1 MEEQNHLRALVSTR
15 ATGELKKLLEE
26 KHLYQKFKLDPAPEA
41 AKLSNR
47 LANPHI
53 KVKYLAWAADEFPKE
68 KFSVFIHQAQLVPR
82 AGSAT
87 QPASSL
93 WITLPHPSLYCN
105 SKGCKRRETFT
116 PVWHTELSDSLTT
129 TITPKQ
135 ITLPGGFQMF
145 TLVYQ
150 CQRCLGTP
158 EAFLVRREQWT
169 FSLEGRS
176 PLERVEV
183 PKFIPDKEEDYY
195 SNAIVA
201 FNSGKVLAGL
211 FYLRTFVEQ
220 FARRV
225 TEKTGRAT
233 GEEIM
238 DAYYET
244 LPAKTKDLMPSLR
257 EWYEKLSI
265 PIHSGTDD
273 IEVFSAALAAIDKHF
288 EIRKVFNM
296 SDTPPQLAKEV
307 SPTEEAPP
315 QNA

>member
-1 MEEQNHLRALVSTR
+1 MSPVSWGDIFTLPLGGDRIMELR
-15 ATGELKKLLEE
+15 
-26 KHLYQKFKLDPAPEA
+26 Q
-41 AKLSNR
+41 
-47 LANPHI
+47 
-53 KVKYLAWAADEFPKE
+53 FPKE
-68 KFSVFIHQAQLVPR
+68 KFSIFIHQLTMVPR
-82 AGSAT
+82 AGIRT
-87 QPASSL
+87 QHAPTL
-93 WITLPHPSLYCN
+93 WIVLPHPSLYCN

-135 ITLPGGFQMF
+135 ITLPDGFQMF

-158 EAFLVRREQWT
+158 EAFLVRRDKWT

-176 PLERVEV
+176 PMERVEV
-183 PKFIPDKEEDYY
+183 PKFIPDKEKHYY
-195 SNAIVA
+195 SDAIVA
-201 FNSGKVLAGL
+201 FNTGKVLAAL

-225 TEKTGRAT
+225 TGITGKVT
-233 GEEIM
+233 GDKIL
-238 DAYYET
+238 DLYYET
-244 LPAKTKDLMPSLR
+244 LPTKQADEMPSLR
-257 EWYEKLSI
+257 EWYDKVSA

-273 IEVFSAALAAIDKHF
+273 TEVFNAAKAAIDKHF

-296 SDTPPQLAKEV
+296 SETALQSAKEV
-307 SPTEEAPP
+307 NLTEDAPP